1 MKKLVLAA
9 GLVAL
14 STAAQAQGYGFGSNS
29 NSHQRSGYTT
39 QSGTYVA
46 PSRATNPNNT
56 QMDNYTTRGNTN
68 PYTGQAGTR
77 TGRY

>member
-1 MKKLVLAA
+1 MKILVIAA

-14 STAAQAQGYGFGSNS
+14 STAAQAQGYGYGSNS
-29 NSHQRSGYTT
+29 NSHQRSGYVT

-56 QMDNYTTRGNTN
+56 QMDNYGTRGNVN
-68 PYTGQAGTR
+68 PYTGAAGTR